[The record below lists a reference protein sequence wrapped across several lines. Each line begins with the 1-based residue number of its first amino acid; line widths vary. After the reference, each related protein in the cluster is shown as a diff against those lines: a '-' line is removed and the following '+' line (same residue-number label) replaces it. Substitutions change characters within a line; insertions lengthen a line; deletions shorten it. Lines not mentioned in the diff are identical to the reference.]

1 MVCVRD
7 HHHSQITYMYILI
20 DIGGTK
26 TRVALTEH
34 REAFLEPVVFLTPQD
49 FEEWVLRLKESV
61 TLLTQGRKVHGL
73 VSGVPGTL
81 TENGSIVMTPNLPLW
96 QGIPLKQHLEALF
109 DCKVILKNDT
119 SLVGLGEA
127 VYGAGKGHAIVA
139 YLTISTGVN
148 GVRIVDGHIDHTTF
162 GFEIGH
168 TIIDKNHDV
177 ESLISGGA
185 LERRYGK
192 PSHEVH
198 DVALWEKINHY
209 AGVFGANTT
218 MYWSPSIV
226 VYGGPVMND
235 LHIEVIEKEAKQLL
249 HMYPVTPLFVRGT
262 LKDFGGLYGA
272 LALSK
277 TIGTAPG
284 L

>member
-1 MVCVRD
+1 
-7 HHHSQITYMYILI
+7 MYILI

-34 REAFLEPVVFLTPQD
+34 REAFLDPVVFHTPQN
-49 FEEWVLRLKESV
+49 FEEWSVQLRDAVIS
-61 TLLTQGRKVHGL
+61 LTQGRKISGII
-73 VSGVPGTL
+73 SGVPGIF
-81 TENGSIVMTPNLPLW
+81 TEDGTIVTTPNLPEWKDAPL
-96 QGIPLKQHLEALF
+96 QGKLVELF
-109 DCKVILKNDT
+109 DCPVIIKNDT
-119 SLVGLGEA
+119 ALVGLGEA

-148 GVRIVDGHIDHTTF
+148 GVRIVDGAIDHTTF

-168 TIIDKNHDV
+168 SIIDAEHRRDV
-177 ESLISGGA
+177 ESLIGGGA
-185 LERRYGK
+185 LERRFGK

-198 DVALWEKINHY
+198 DVHLWEKVNYY

-218 MYWSPSIV
+218 MYWSPSII

-235 LHIEVIEKEAKQLL
+235 LHIEIIEREAQQFL
-249 HMYPVTPLFVRGT
+249 HMYPKTPIFIRGT

-277 TIGTAPG
+277 T
-284 L
+284 LES

>member
-1 MVCVRD
+1 
-7 HHHSQITYMYILI
+7 MYILI

-34 REAFLEPVVFLTPQD
+34 REAFLEPVVFHTPQN
-49 FEEWVLRLKESV
+49 FEEWITQLRDAVISLS
-61 TLLTQGRKVHGL
+61 QGRKIHGI
-73 VSGVPGTL
+73 VSGVPGVL
-81 TENGSIVMTPNLPLW
+81 TDEGVIRKTPNLPEW
-96 QGIPLKQHLEALF
+96 QGVPIKERLEKLF
-109 DCKVILKNDT
+109 DCPTSLHNDT

-127 VYGAGKGHAIVA
+127 VYGAGKGHTIVA

-148 GVRIVDGHIDHTTF
+148 GVRIVDGSIDRNMY

-168 TIIDKNHDV
+168 TIIDGTHDV

-185 LERRYGK
+185 LERRFGK

-198 DVALWEKINHY
+198 DVSLWEKVNHY

-218 MYWSPSIV
+218 MYWSPSII

-235 LHIEVIEKEAKQLL
+235 LHIEIIEKEAKQLL
-249 HMYPVTPLFVRGT
+249 SMYPKTPVFIRGT

-272 LALSK
+272 LAMTK
-277 TIGTAPG
+277 KMTD
-284 L
+284 

>member
-1 MVCVRD
+1 
-7 HHHSQITYMYILI
+7 MYILI

-34 REAFLEPVVFLTPQD
+34 REAFLEPVVFPTPQN
-49 FEEWVLRLKESV
+49 FEEWMTQLKETSA
-61 TLLTQGRKVHGL
+61 TLSQGKKIHGVVVGL
-73 VSGVPGTL
+73 PGTI
-81 TENGSIVMTPNLPLW
+81 TKDGVIEVTPNLPEW
-96 QGIPLKQHLEALF
+96 SEVPLKEKLEKYFSCSAL
-109 DCKVILKNDT
+109 LENDAA
-119 SLVGLGEA
+119 LVGLGEA
-127 VYGAGKGHAIVA
+127 MFGAGKGHPIVA
-139 YLTISTGVN
+139 YITISTGVG
-148 GVRIVDGHIDHTTF
+148 GVRIVDGKIDRNIF

-168 TIIDKNHDV
+168 TIIEKDRDV

-185 LERRYGK
+185 LERRFGK

-198 DVALWEKINHY
+198 DVGLWEQVNHY

-235 LHIEVIEKEAKQLL
+235 LHIEIIEKEAKQLL
-249 HMYPVTPLFVRGT
+249 HMYKETPLFVRAT
-262 LKDFGGLYGA
+262 LKDFGGIYGA

-277 TIGTAPG
+277 EIEENSN
-284 L
+284 